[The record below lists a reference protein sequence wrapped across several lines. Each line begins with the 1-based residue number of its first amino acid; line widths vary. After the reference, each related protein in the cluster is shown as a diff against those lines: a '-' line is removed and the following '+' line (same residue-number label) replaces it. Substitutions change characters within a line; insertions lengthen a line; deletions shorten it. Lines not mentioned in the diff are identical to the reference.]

1 MVKVYSS
8 NFICSVLWLFYSF
21 GFLVLVNQIKIL
33 LFLISNRF
41 SMYPKLSS
49 TLAKIVLDKISKKR
63 KEVLKILIHYVKE
76 KLAVNQEPLLNFIC
90 THNSRRS
97 QLSQIWAQTA
107 AYYYNINVRCFS
119 GGLEVTAFNK
129 AAVASLKRSGFKVE
143 GIGKINSK
151 YNVYYAQ
158 ESKPI
163 IAFSKLY
170 SDKVN
175 PSESFA
181 SIITCD
187 HADENCPF
195 IPYSEK
201 RILLRYNDPK
211 IYDNTV
217 LEEKKYDERSFQ
229 IASEM
234 LYVFKKVKD

>member
-1 MVKVYSS
+1 
-8 NFICSVLWLFYSF
+8 
-21 GFLVLVNQIKIL
+21 
-33 LFLISNRF
+33 
-41 SMYPKLSS
+41 MYPKLSS

-63 KEVLKILIHYVKE
+63 KEVLKTLIHYVKE
-76 KLAVNQEPLLNFIC
+76 KLIVSQEPLLNFIC

-107 AYYYNINVRCFS
+107 AHYYGINVRCFS
-119 GGLEVTAFNK
+119 GGLEVTAFNE
-129 AAVASLKRSGFKVE
+129 AAVVSLKRSGFKVE
-143 GIGKINSK
+143 SVGEINPK

-170 SDKVN
+170 SDKFN

-201 RILLRYNDPK
+201 RILLRYDDPK

-217 LEEKKYDERSFQ
+217 LEEKKYDERSLQ